1 MINVLA
7 DSLAAWHSYRIRIGQ
22 YLDSQDIKY
31 QLSDNIDIL
40 NHLQSN
46 DIFIIYRYNEA
57 WGDVR
62 TILSNARSMGVFI
75 ITDVDDYLWEAK
87 SWSKYRKIGL
97 THVLKSSHLIT
108 TSTNELAEQIS
119 VMFERKS

>member
-7 DSLAAWHSYRIRIGQ
+7 DSLAAWHSYWIRIGQ

-40 NHLQSN
+40 NHLQSQ
-46 DIFIIYRYNEA
+46 DILIIYRYNEA

-62 TILSNARSMGVFI
+62 TILSKARSIGVFI
-75 ITDVDDYLWEAK
+75 ITDIDDYLWEAK
-87 SWSKYRKIGL
+87 VGQNTENWAD
-97 THVLKSSHLIT
+97 TC
-108 TSTNELAEQIS
+108 A
-119 VMFERKS
+119 